1 MTFIFRKITDDD
13 LDLLFASPDVKE
25 ALYGIFF
32 DRQHAEDRVE
42 NGGSMTVVKQT
53 GEMIFSL
60 GGFSGLEGESP
71 RYAYLFE
78 GRICTII
85 ETAEGYE
92 LSIYYCS
99 SILREGLP
107 HIKEVMTQA
116 LIYGGETLT
125 GNNLKGLPEEI
136 KRIAMSRTYT
146 FIESKQRHFR

>member
-1 MTFIFRKITDDD
+1 MTFIFREITDDD

-25 ALYGIFF
+25 ALYGMFF
-32 DRQHAEDRVE
+32 SRQGAGCMIDFSWRIAVIEA
-42 NGGSMTVVKQT
+42 T

-71 RYAYLFE
+71 RYAYLFNK
-78 GRICTII
+78 GICTMI

-99 SILREGLP
+99 SILRESLP

-146 FIESKQRHFR
+146 FIESKQLYFR

>member
-1 MTFIFRKITDDD
+1 MTFVFREITDDD
-13 LDLLFASPDVKE
+13 LDLLFASPDVKK

-32 DRQHAEDRVE
+32 DRQHAGCMIDFSWRIAVIEA
-42 NGGSMTVVKQT
+42 T

-71 RYAYLFE
+71 RYAYLFD

-99 SILREGLP
+99 SILRESLP

-125 GNNLKGLPEEI
+125 GNNLKGLPEKI

>member
-1 MTFIFRKITDDD
+1 MTFIFREITDDD

-25 ALYGIFF
+25 ALYGMFSS
-32 DRQHAEDRVE
+32 RQTAGYMIDFSWRIAVIEA
-42 NGGSMTVVKQT
+42 T

-99 SILREGLP
+99 SALRENLP

-146 FIESKQRHFR
+146 FIESEQLYFR

>member
-1 MTFIFRKITDDD
+1 MTFIFREITDDD
-13 LDLLFASPDVKE
+13 LDLLFVSPDVKE
-25 ALYGIFF
+25 ALYGMFSS
-32 DRQHAEDRVE
+32 RQTAGYMIDFSWRVAVIE
-42 NGGSMTVVKQT
+42 AT

-99 SILREGLP
+99 SVLRESLP

-116 LIYGGETLT
+116 LIYGGDMLT

-146 FIESKQRHFR
+146 FIESKQLYFR

>member
-1 MTFIFRKITDDD
+1 MTFIFREITDDD

-25 ALYGIFF
+25 ALYGMFF
-32 DRQHAEDRVE
+32 SRQGAGCMIDFSWRVAVIE
-42 NGGSMTVVKQT
+42 AT

-71 RYAYLFE
+71 RFAYLFE
-78 GRICTII
+78 RGICTMI
-85 ETAEGYE
+85 ETAKGYE

-99 SILREGLP
+99 SALRENLP

-125 GNNLKGLPEEI
+125 GNNLKGLPEKI